1 MSDRRILS
9 PYDPREAIT
18 VREAADTAG
27 RSVGTIRNWCE
38 QFGIGRK
45 LGAVFVVSRVALRMH
60 LDGDVAALALYHSG
74 ERELETV
81 QRYFATCGI
90 PQLPTQSA
98 QTTQSTAYQNRV
110 SDRM

>member
-18 VREAADTAG
+18 VREAADAAG
-27 RSVGTIRNWCE
+27 RSVGTIRNWCD

-81 QRYFATCGI
+81 QRYFAMCGLTC
-90 PQLPTQSA
+90 PQTQSA
-98 QTTQSTAYQNRV
+98 QTTQSTAYQNGIP
-110 SDRM
+110 DRM